1 MSYLGPPPARTPV
14 TSAQITDASVTAA
27 KLATDSVTTVKIA
40 AANVTTAKITDANVT
55 AAKLAASS
63 ALVGKNII
71 INGSH
76 EVAQRGAA
84 ITGMG
89 AASAYTPVDMW
100 HIIASGTAG
109 RVTGSQVAGPLAAT
123 GHGNA
128 VKIDVTTVDSS
139 VASGDIMS
147 LRTSVEAQNLQQLQ
161 WGVATAKSV
170 TLSFWMKSPK
180 AGTHC
185 VSIYQEDDGRYF
197 IREFTIASADTYE
210 YFAITF
216 PGDTGGVIDT
226 NNGAGI
232 RIDWPLICGSG
243 EAGSADAWTS
253 GGKFATGNQQNLL
266 DSTDNNVE
274 LAGVQ
279 LELGTVATDFEHEDF
294 GVTYLKCKR
303 YLPFYFDAAN
313 NSNFRFAFGA
323 AYSTS
328 YFQCILPFLVPPRAA
343 VTISVDSIGN
353 WRAETGDG
361 TGITVTAIAT
371 QPSVNA
377 DNFGMWSTA
386 NFQSSSGYT
395 AKEPGFL
402 RPNGTSGIMIAS
414 CEL

>member
-1 MSYLGPPPARTPV
+1 MAISTI
-14 TSAQITDASVTAA
+14 SATGLAGSVSQI
-27 KLATDSVTTVKIA
+27 
-40 AANVTTAKITDANVT
+40 
-55 AAKLAASS
+55 
-63 ALVGKNII
+63 GKNII

-185 VSIYQEDDGRYF
+185 VSIYQEDDGRFF

-216 PGDTGGVIDT
+216 PGDTGGTIDT

-253 GGKFATGNQQNLL
+253 GGKFATSNQQNLL

-279 LELGTVATDFEHEDF
+279 LELGTVATDFEHEPF
-294 GVTYLKCKR
+294 SVTMAKCQR
-303 YLPFYFDAAN
+303 YFNRITAEEDNDSFAFYGCTDSDRGTTFFYTVPMRASPTVSISGTVPNLPDCDGTVVSINAAQDDHEHQIHLVHWVVT
-313 NSNFRFAFGA
+313 SGTAHQVGRLRFA
-323 AYSTS
+323 
-328 YFQCILPFLVPPRAA
+328 
-343 VTISVDSIGN
+343 
-353 WRAETGDG
+353 
-361 TGITVTAIAT
+361 
-371 QPSVNA
+371 NA
-377 DNFGMWSTA
+377 DTDFIQFTA
-386 NFQSSSGYT
+386 
-395 AKEPGFL
+395 E
-402 RPNGTSGIMIAS
+402 M
-414 CEL
+414 

>member
-1 MSYLGPPPARTPV
+1 MAISTI
-14 TSAQITDASVTAA
+14 SATGLAGSVSQI
-27 KLATDSVTTVKIA
+27 
-40 AANVTTAKITDANVT
+40 
-55 AAKLAASS
+55 
-63 ALVGKNII
+63 GKNII

-76 EVAQRGAA
+76 EVAQRSAA
-84 ITGMG
+84 VTGIG
-89 AASAYTPVDMW
+89 AASGYTQVDMW

-123 GHGNA
+123 GHAKA

-147 LRTSVEAQNLQQLQ
+147 LRTTVEAQNLQQLQ

-170 TLSFWMKSPK
+170 TVSFWMKSPK

-185 VSIYQEDDGRYF
+185 VSIYQEDDGRFF

-216 PGDTGGVIDT
+216 PGDTGGTIDT

-253 GGKFATGNQQNLL
+253 GGKFATSNQQNLL

-279 LELGTVATDFEHEDF
+279 LELGTVATDFEHEPIS
-294 GVTYLKCKR
+294 VTLAKCQR
-303 YLPFYFDAAN
+303 YYQQWN
-313 NSNFRFAFGA
+313 ITTAFGYIA
-323 AYSTS
+323 TGLNAGSTS
-328 YFQCILPFLVPPRAA
+328 TRATLPTRQTMRAA
-343 VTISVDSIGN
+343 PTLSVSAVGDFQTQDATGAADTTNVTLYSAYPEVVTIE
-353 WRAETGDG
+353 A
-361 TGITVTAIAT
+361 TVAT
-371 QPSVNA
+371 QPISNAAMFGA
-377 DNFGMWSTA
+377 DNSTVR
-386 NFQSSSGYT
+386 
-395 AKEPGFL
+395 FL
-402 RPNGTSGIMIAS
+402 ALSAEM
-414 CEL
+414 